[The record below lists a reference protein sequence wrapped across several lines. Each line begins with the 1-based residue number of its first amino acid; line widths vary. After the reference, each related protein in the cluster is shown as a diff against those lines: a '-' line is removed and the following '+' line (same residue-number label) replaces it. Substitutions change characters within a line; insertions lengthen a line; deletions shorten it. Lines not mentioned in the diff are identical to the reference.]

1 MHWNEKNA
9 LSDQQIFFFFS
20 GFMKSNWIKDDSSF
34 LWLVG
39 WLPIFQEKKEIS
51 KDRDCKKF
59 FQIYVIKNAACSSLR
74 ECNSCLSLIRQ
85 CDLMKIPWNQR

>member
-9 LSDQQIFFFFS
+9 LFDQEIIFFS
-20 GFMKSNWIKDDSSF
+20 GFMKSNCIENDSSF

-39 WLPIFQEKKEIS
+39 WLSIFQEKKEIS

-59 FQIYVIKNAACSSLR
+59 FKYMLLR
-74 ECNSCLSLIRQ
+74 MQ
-85 CDLMKIPWNQR
+85 PVQV